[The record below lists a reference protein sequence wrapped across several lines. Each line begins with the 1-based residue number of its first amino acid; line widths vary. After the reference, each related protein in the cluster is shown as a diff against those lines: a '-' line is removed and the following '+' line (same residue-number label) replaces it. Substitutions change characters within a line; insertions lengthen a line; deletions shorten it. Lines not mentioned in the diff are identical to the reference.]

1 MDNPLIQ
8 VDPGLFIWTILTFL
22 VLLGLLGKFAWK
34 PLLAALDSRHELI
47 KKSLDDA
54 DKAKQELERLQQDSR
69 EIISEARVEAQSIVA
84 KSRSEA
90 EKLKGEMK
98 QKAKEEAGSIVRSA
112 EKQIQVETEKAIA
125 EIRGEVVDLSLLVA
139 SRLVKK
145 NLSKEDNQSLIEESR
160 INWTTA
166 SRAFM
171 NPVGIGRSCFK
182 YFCVDQ
188 VMTKNRN
195 AATSQS
201 IKTCLVTEKLM
212 PSKVGS
218 SKMG

>member
-47 KKSLDDA
+47 KNSLDDA
-54 DKAKQELERLQQDSR
+54 DKAKQELERLQQDSKA
-69 EIISEARVEAQSIVA
+69 IISEARVEAQSIVA

-90 EKLKGEMK
+90 EKLKGELR
-98 QKAKEEAGSIVRSA
+98 QKAKEEADSIVRNA

-125 EIRGEVVDLSLLVA
+125 EIRSEVVELSLLVA

-145 NLSKEDNQSLIEESR
+145 NLSREDNQSLIEESLEQ
-160 INWTTA
+160 IE
-166 SRAFM
+166 SHRA
-171 NPVGIGRSCFK
+171 
-182 YFCVDQ
+182 
-188 VMTKNRN
+188 
-195 AATSQS
+195 
-201 IKTCLVTEKLM
+201 
-212 PSKVGS
+212 
-218 SKMG
+218 